1 MEDVRIVSTTESVS
15 HDDTKN
21 AGNGSGPPSVPI
33 TREPLVTGSGGGGF
47 SQPAVGSSRASV
59 DGNGRESHI
68 IGLEDIGELSETNE
82 DVRSEYEM
90 KKGGGSGDLS
100 SLRYNPAA
108 NRDTTDENDDL
119 VMVPEMR
126 NDNSFAVLQDAPDDM
141 PDGSLDDSESDASL
155 PASPPMEKR
164 GRDARPSVPAIRLQ
178 TGDPDDQALA
188 KSIESLGLNDYAL

>member
-1 MEDVRIVSTTESVS
+1 MEDVHSVSTTESVG

-21 AGNGSGPPSVPI
+21 AGHGSGPPSVPI
-33 TREPLVTGSGGGGF
+33 AREPLVMGSGGGGF
-47 SQPAVGSSRASV
+47 SQPAVGSSRVSV
-59 DGNGRESHI
+59 DGNGREGHI
-68 IGLEDIGELSETNE
+68 IGLEDIGELSETND
-82 DVRSEYEM
+82 DVRSAYEM

-108 NRDTTDENDDL
+108 NRDTTDEND
-119 VMVPEMR
+119 VMAPEMR

-155 PASPPMEKR
+155 PASPPMEKP
-164 GRDARPSVPAIRLQ
+164 GRDARRSVPTIRLQ

-188 KSIESLGLNDYAL
+188 KSVESLGLNDYAL